1 MPSDAEREPASE
13 REIVLSRSIE
23 GPVRLVFLA
32 YTSAAHV
39 AEWWGPDG
47 FSITTHSF
55 DFRVGGTWEFIM
67 HGPDGTDYP
76 NWIEWREIVPEERIV
91 MLHGARA
98 GDPEAF
104 LSTVSFVEQGSTTLV
119 TLRAEFPTKARRDE
133 VVERFGAIEG
143 GRQTLGRLAAFVARA
158 AVFEATLP

>member
-1 MPSDAEREPASE
+1 MASGAEPGSASL

-23 GPVRLVFLA
+23 GPLRLVFLA
-32 YTSAAHV
+32 YTSAAHL
-39 AEWWGPDG
+39 AHWWGPNG

-55 DFRVGGTWEFIM
+55 EFRAGGIWEFTM

-76 NWIEWREIVPEERIV
+76 NWVEWQEILPEQRIV
-91 MLHGARA
+91 LLHGSRA
-98 GDPEAF
+98 ADPKAF
-104 LSTVSFVEQGSTTLV
+104 LSTISFMEQGSSTLV
-119 TLRAEFPTKARRDE
+119 TMRAEFRTQAQRDE

-158 AVFEATLP
+158 PEWERD